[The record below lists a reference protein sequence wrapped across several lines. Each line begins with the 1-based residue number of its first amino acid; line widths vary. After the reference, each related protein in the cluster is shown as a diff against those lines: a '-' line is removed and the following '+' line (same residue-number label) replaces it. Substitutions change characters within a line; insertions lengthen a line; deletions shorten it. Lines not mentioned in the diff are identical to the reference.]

1 MTDSAAG
8 LVYVDR
14 FDPGIRRKAG
24 KSGFSY
30 LNPDGSTVKDLA
42 TLDRIK
48 ALVIPPAWTDVWICT
63 AADGHIQVTGRDIKG
78 RLQYRYH
85 PLWRSRRDE
94 AKYDRMIDFGRKL
107 PALRAQLAK
116 DLARRGL
123 PKDKVLAAV
132 VSLLELT
139 HIRVGNDA
147 YAKEN
152 QSFGLTTLR
161 KRHTV
166 LGKTGAVFEFK
177 GKSGVKHTTGFKD
190 ARLAR
195 VVRACDDLPGQRLFQ
210 YVDGADG
217 RHAVTSAEV
226 NAYIQQHMGDAYS
239 AKDFRT
245 WAGGLAAATFLEQA
259 GSPASKAEA
268 DRVLRACIKAVA
280 KELGNTPA
288 VCRACYI
295 HPAILAAYTEGQMGR
310 PRAGSDPE
318 RRLIRLLQAA
328 RR

>member
-14 FDPGIRRKAG
+14 FDPGIRRKAS
-24 KSGFSY
+24 KAGFIY
-30 LNPDGSTVKDLA
+30 TDPDGATVKDAA
-42 TLDRIK
+42 TLDRIE

-63 AADGHIQVTGRDIKG
+63 APDGHIQVTGRDIKG

-85 PLWRSRRDE
+85 PLWRTQRDE
-94 AKYDRMIDFGRKL
+94 AKYDKMIAFGRKL
-107 PALRAQLAK
+107 PALRVQLAK

-123 PKDKVLAAV
+123 PKEKVLAAV
-132 VSLLELT
+132 VRLLELT

-152 QSFGLTTLR
+152 KSFGLTTLR

-177 GKSGVKHTTGFKD
+177 GKSGVKHVTGFKD
-190 ARLAR
+190 TRLAR
-195 VVRACDDLPGQRLFQ
+195 VVRACDELPGQRLFQ
-210 YVDGADG
+210 YIDPETG
-217 RHAVTSAEV
+217 RHAVTSADV
-226 NAYIQQHMGDAYS
+226 NAYIQSHMGEAFS

-245 WAGGLAAATFLEQA
+245 WAGGLAAAKFLEE
-259 GSPASKAEA
+259 AEA
-268 DRVLRACIKAVA
+268 PQSQAQTERLVRECIKSVA
-280 KELGNTPA
+280 RRLGNTPA

-295 HPAILAAYTEGQMGR
+295 HPAILTAYREGQLGR
-310 PRAGSDPE
+310 PRTGSDPE
-318 RRLIRLLQAA
+318 RRLVRLLKAA
-328 RR
+328 RS

>member
-1 MTDSAAG
+1 MTDSAAD

-24 KSGFSY
+24 GAGFSY
-30 LNPDGSTVKDLA
+30 INPDGAPVKDKA
-42 TLDRIK
+42 TLDRI
-48 ALVIPPAWTDVWICT
+48 ARLVIPPAWTDVWICM
-63 AADGHIQVTGRDIKG
+63 DPEGHIQVTGRDSKG

-85 PLWRSRRDE
+85 PLWRTQRDD
-94 AKYDRMIDFGRKL
+94 AKYDKMIAFGRRL
-107 PALRAQLAK
+107 PALRAQLAR
-116 DLARRGL
+116 DLERRGL
-123 PKDKVLAAV
+123 PKEKVLAAV

-139 HIRVGNDA
+139 LIRVGNDA

-152 QSFGLTTLR
+152 KSFGLTTLR

-177 GKSGVKHTTGFKD
+177 GKSGVKHQTGFKD
-190 ARLAR
+190 VRLAR
-195 VVRACDDLPGQRLFQ
+195 VVRACDELPGQRLFQ
-210 YVDGADG
+210 YVDPETG

-226 NAYIQQHMGDAYS
+226 NAYIQSHMGEAFS

-245 WAGGLAAATFLEQA
+245 WAGGLAAAKFLQ
-259 GSPASKAEA
+259 EA
-268 DRVLRACIKAVA
+268 DAPTSQSQTDRALRECVKAVA
-280 KELGNTPA
+280 KVLGNTPA

-295 HPAILAAYTEGQMGR
+295 HPAILAAYREDRLGR

-328 RR
+328 RN